1 MFQRQR
7 PGIRVPL
14 TAAVNRHPVEEEPQ
28 PVPPESRAP
37 SAAMVRQGD
46 VLLVPV
52 DAIPEAAKPVARDH
66 GRVVLAYGEATGHA
80 HAISSAAATQLH
92 DDIERYLRLTAAAT
106 LQHEEHA
113 AIEIAPGS
121 YRIVI
126 QREYVPAPVNTPAWR
141 RVID

>member
-1 MFQRQR
+1 MSQQQR

-14 TAAVNRHPVEEEPQ
+14 TVTTFEVSQPVSPEPQ
-28 PVPPESRAP
+28 PAP
-37 SAAMVRQGD
+37 AMVRQGD

-52 DAIPEAAKPVARDH
+52 DAIPEKARPVARDN
-66 GRVVLAYGEATGHA
+66 GRVVLAYGEVTGHA

-92 DDIERYLRLTAAAT
+92 DDIERYLRLTAVAT

-113 AIEIAPGS
+113 AIELAPGS

-126 QREYVPAPVNTPAWR
+126 QREYVPSPVNTSSWR